1 MHKWS
6 LTRMLVVACLVV
18 LVMSVAFLV
27 PQYQS
32 KTEQGLR
39 QSYGGEQTSTV
50 GVEDEVPRKAEDA
63 KPVSV
68 PEPEEEDVAK
78 TDAAIDNVSSDGTA
92 DDDIKEPSGMPDGDF
107 VASDEGPDAKSDIA
121 QPSEGAPA
129 FVMADDAAYE
139 ENEVLV
145 SVPEGTD
152 VQQVVD
158 SLGDAAG
165 NVSVDE
171 VSDGTVRLSYDGDL
185 EVETAVNDLLESS
198 VVEGAQPNYTYVLMA
213 DSTTPESAEQDA
225 ASDTQKET
233 SAITGQASPAESE
246 VHEPQAV
253 TATEGNATQTND
265 VSRDDEMETVE
276 EVGNTQNPVE
286 SKAEGETESKS
297 EDNPKPM
304 SDPEPT
310 DESSEDNLEAQAVS
324 VNDSRVGEQWGLKSI
339 NAFDAWSLVKAS
351 HGVTVATFDLGCDVN
366 HPDLKDNIVDPYNSY
381 NAVKG
386 GATSDVTPY
395 RGSPEGHG
403 THVAGII
410 AATANNG
417 IGVAGV
423 TYNANV
429 MPVKVV
435 GPDGTA
441 STSSLIKAYDY
452 VIEHKDSRNCR
463 IVNLS
468 MGVEK
473 TASSDDKLLKKIDEA
488 YARGIV
494 TVAAAGNSSSS
505 KSKKV
510 PYNCY
515 PSDHSSVVSVINLQQ
530 SGTEVVRSSGSNYNE
545 AGTLLKNISA
555 PGSDILSTKGSSY
568 GTLSGTSMAAPHV
581 SGVLALMFAAKP
593 SLSVDDAVSLLY
605 ATATDLKGST
615 MSWEYGWGEVNAYAA
630 VNAILNGLT
639 QAQQAKLSE
648 VRNQNDAIRAY
659 EVMERIDQIPS
670 VDDLTLASTSQVT
683 EARNAYDALTPSQQA
698 LVSNYAKLTAA
709 EERIDDLANVGQIE
723 DKLQYQ
729 THVQQE
735 GWQDWKKNG
744 QTSGTT
750 GKSLRLEG
758 IRIKIDDAPYSGTIQ
773 YRTHVQ
779 TYGWENNW
787 KSSGEMS
794 GTQGESK
801 RLEAIQIKLTEGMA
815 DHFDVWY
822 RVHAQRFGWMGW
834 TKNGGLSG
842 TAGYSYRLEGIE
854 VRILSKGSSAPGSTD
869 TPFRFPV
876 SYRTHV
882 QYQGWQG
889 YARDGETS
897 GTSGQSLRLEG
908 ININVSGSP
917 YSGSIRY
924 RAHVQT
930 YGWQGYR
937 SNGEMSGT
945 TGESKRLEAIEI
957 ELTDELAN
965 NFDVW
970 YRVHTQK
977 IGWMGWTKN
986 GESAGTA
993 GYSYRLEAI
1002 QIQLVP
1008 KGGSAP
1014 GDTSNPFMSR

>member
-6 LTRMLVVACLVV
+6 LTRMLVVACLVL

-32 KTEQGLR
+32 KTEQGLQ
-39 QSYGGEQTSTV
+39 QSSGGQQATTV
-50 GVEDEVPRKAEDA
+50 SVEDEVPRKAEEA

-68 PEPEEEDVAK
+68 SESGEEVVTKDDVAN
-78 TDAAIDNVSSDGTA
+78 DSISSSETA
-92 DDDIKEPSGMPDGDF
+92 DDDIKVPSGMPDDGF
-107 VASDEGPDAKSDIA
+107 VAPDEESDKSSDVA
-121 QPSEGAPA
+121 QPSTGAPA
-129 FVMADDAAYE
+129 FVMADDATYE

-145 SVPEGTD
+145 NVPAGTD
-152 VQQVVD
+152 VQQIVD

-171 VSDGTVRLSYDGDL
+171 VSEGTVRLSYDGGL
-185 EVETAVNDLLESS
+185 EVETAVNDLLESN

-213 DSTTPESAEQDA
+213 DPTAPESVEQDSA
-225 ASDTQKET
+225 ADAQEET
-233 SAITGQASPAESE
+233 PAITGQADPVLSE
-246 VHEPQAV
+246 VREPNETPAP
-253 TATEGNATQTND
+253 EGDAPQTND
-265 VSRDDEMETVE
+265 ASPDDRMEPVE
-276 EVGNTQNPVE
+276 ETDNTQNPTDT
-286 SKAEGETESKS
+286 KAEGETTNTS

-304 SDPEPT
+304 SDPEST
-310 DESSEDNLEAQAVS
+310 DESLENGLEAQAVS
-324 VNDSRVGEQWGLKSI
+324 VNDKRVGEQWGLKSI
-339 NAFDAWSLVKAS
+339 NAFDAWSLVKAN

-381 NAVKG
+381 NAVRG
-386 GATSDVTPY
+386 GSDTDVTPY

-417 IGVAGV
+417 VGVAGV
-423 TYNANV
+423 SYNANV

-452 VIEHKDSRNCR
+452 VMEHKDSRNCR

-468 MGVEK
+468 MGVDK
-473 TASSDDKLLKKIDEA
+473 TASSDDTLLKKIDEA
-488 YARGIV
+488 YAKGIV

-515 PSDHSSVVSVINLQQ
+515 PSDHSNVVSVINLQQ

-555 PGSDILSTKGSSY
+555 PGTDILSTKGSSY

-581 SGVLALMFAAKP
+581 SGVLALMFAARP

-630 VNAILNGLT
+630 VSAIHNGLT
-639 QAQQAKLSE
+639 REQQAKLSE
-648 VRNQNDAIRAY
+648 VHNQNDKIRAY
-659 EVMERIDQIPS
+659 EVMERIDRIPS
-670 VDDLTLASTSQVT
+670 VGELTLANSSQVA
-683 EARNAYDALTPSQQA
+683 EARKAYDALAPSQRA
-698 LVSNYAKLTAA
+698 LVSNYAKLVAA
-709 EERIDDLANVGQIE
+709 EEHINDLTNVSNVE

-729 THVQQE
+729 THVQRE

-750 GKSLRLEG
+750 GRSLRLEG

-779 TYGWENNW
+779 TYGWEDSW

-801 RLEAIQIKLTEGMA
+801 RLEAIQIRLTEGMA
-815 DHFDVWY
+815 EHFDIWY

-854 VRILSKGSSAPGSTD
+854 ICILAKGSSAPGSTD

-882 QYQGWQG
+882 QRQGWQE
-889 YARDGETS
+889 YVRDGETS

-908 ININVSGSP
+908 ININVGGSP
-917 YSGSIRY
+917 YSGGIRY
-924 RAHVQT
+924 RTHVQT
-930 YGWQGYR
+930 YGWQGYS

-957 ELTDELAN
+957 DLTDELAN
-965 NFDVW
+965 HFDVW
-970 YRVHTQK
+970 YRVHAQR

-986 GESAGTA
+986 GGSAGTA

>member
-1 MHKWS
+1 MQKWS

-39 QSYGGEQTSTV
+39 QSSGGQQASTV
-50 GVEDEVPRKAEDA
+50 DVEDEVPRKTKEA

-68 PEPEEEDVAK
+68 PEPEEEDVVEADGAK
-78 TDAAIDNVSSDGTA
+78 DDVISNGTV

-107 VASDEGPDAKSDIA
+107 VVSDDGSEESSDTV

-129 FVMADDAAYE
+129 FVMADDATYE

-152 VQQVVD
+152 VQQIVD

-171 VSDGTVRLSYDGDL
+171 VSEGTVRLSYDGGL

-198 VVEGAQPNYTYVLMA
+198 VVESAQPNYTYVLMS
-213 DSTTPESAEQDA
+213 DSMEPASGEQDA
-225 ASDTQKET
+225 VADAQEET
-233 SAITGQASPAESE
+233 SAITGQANPAVAE
-246 VHEPQAV
+246 VGDSKET
-253 TATEGNATQTND
+253 TAPEKDAAQTND
-265 VSRDDEMETVE
+265 ASRADQMEAVE
-276 EVGNTQNPVE
+276 ETDNSQNPTE
-286 SKAEGETESKS
+286 AKAEGEPQSTS

-304 SDPEPT
+304 SDTEPT
-310 DESSEDNLEAQAVS
+310 DESSEDSLEAQAAS
-324 VNDSRVGEQWGLKSI
+324 VNDSRVGEQWSLKSI
-339 NAFDAWSLVKAS
+339 NAFDAWSLVKAN

-366 HPDLKDNIVDPYNSY
+366 HPDLKDNIVDPYNAY
-381 NAVKG
+381 NAVKRG
-386 GATSDVTPY
+386 STTDVTPY

-423 TYNANV
+423 SYNANL
-429 MPVKVV
+429 MPIKVV

-468 MGVEK
+468 MGIDK
-473 TASSDDKLLKKIDEA
+473 TASSDDTLLKKIDEA
-488 YARGIV
+488 YAKGIV

-505 KSKKV
+505 KSKTV

-515 PSDHSSVVSVINLQQ
+515 PSDHSNVVSVINLKQ

-555 PGSDILSTKGSSY
+555 PGTDILSTKGSSY
-568 GTLSGTSMAAPHV
+568 GTLTGTSMAAPHV
-581 SGVLALMFAAKP
+581 SGVLALMFAERP
-593 SLSVDDAVSLLY
+593 SLSADDAVSLLY

-630 VNAILNGLT
+630 VNAIRNGLT
-639 QAQQAKLSE
+639 QAQQSKLSE
-648 VRNQNDAIRAY
+648 VLNQNDKIRAY

-670 VDDLTLASTSQVT
+670 IDGLTLASTSRVT

-709 EERIDDLANVGQIE
+709 EERLNDLANVSQIE

-729 THVQQE
+729 THVQRE

-750 GKSLRLEG
+750 GESLRLEG

-779 TYGWENNW
+779 TYGWENSW

-815 DHFDVWY
+815 EHYDIWY
-822 RVHAQRFGWMGW
+822 RVHAQKYGWMGW

-854 VRILSKGSSAPGSTD
+854 IRILSKGSSAPGSTD

-882 QYQGWQG
+882 QRQGWQA
-889 YARDGETS
+889 YARDGEMS

-924 RAHVQT
+924 RTHVQT
-930 YGWQGYR
+930 YGWQGYS

-945 TGESKRLEAIEI
+945 TGQSKRLEAIEI
-957 ELTDELAN
+957 DLTDDLAN
-965 NFDVW
+965 HFDVW
-970 YRVHTQK
+970 YRVHAQRL
-977 IGWMGWTKN
+977 GWMGWTNN
-986 GESAGTA
+986 GGSAGTA
-993 GYSYRLEAI
+993 GYSLRLEAI

-1008 KGGSAP
+1008 KGGPAP
-1014 GDTSNPFMSR
+1014 GDTSNAFVSR